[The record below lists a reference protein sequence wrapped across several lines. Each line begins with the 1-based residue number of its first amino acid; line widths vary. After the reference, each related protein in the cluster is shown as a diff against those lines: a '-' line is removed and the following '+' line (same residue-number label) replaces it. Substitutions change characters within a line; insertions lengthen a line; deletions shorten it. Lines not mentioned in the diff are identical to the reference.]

1 MGGGG
6 YPPSLPPTQNV
17 CLRNSCLSL
26 PRLLLHSTEPEAR
39 NGKELQMDKDKT
51 VFYFQTIEH
60 QALQRITGLNAI
72 NNTSCGLLEGNLKKI
87 I

>member
-1 MGGGG
+1 MGGG
-6 YPPSLPPTQNV
+6 YPRHFLPLRNV

-26 PRLLLHSTEPEAR
+26 PRLLLHSTEPKAW

-51 VFYFQTIEH
+51 VFSYQTIEH
-60 QALQRITGLNAI
+60 LALQRITGLNAI
-72 NNTSCGLLEGNLKKI
+72 NNTSCGFLEGNFQTI